1 MEPAVH
7 YHVKS
12 KARIRITYFYPHS
25 SNCSGSGTLPAVQCT
40 WWAVQ
45 VWHTA
50 CCTWWGVQVWHS
62 ACRTWWTVQ
71 VWHSAYC
78 TVPGE
83 VCRSG
88 TLPAVPGEVCRSG
101 TLPAVPGELCRSD
114 TLPVVLYLVSCA
126 GHGTLPAVPGELC
139 RSGPLPAVR
148 SKAAAIGL
156 LVASLSGQLGAQEQV
171 GGHCT
176 QHPAQHASHKRA
188 LSQPESAK
196 TIFTVENINFIVMLA
211 GLTTSMLRFGTTY
224 SIRKRWQSSVALRV
238 GYRHKGT
245 RVPVQTNGG
254 T

>member
-1 MEPAVH
+1 M
-7 YHVKS
+7 
-12 KARIRITYFYPHS
+12 
-25 SNCSGSGTLPAVQCT
+25 
-40 WWAVQ
+40 
-45 VWHTA
+45 
-50 CCTWWGVQVWHS
+50 
-62 ACRTWWTVQ
+62 
-71 VWHSAYC
+71 
-78 TVPGE
+78 
-83 VCRSG
+83 CRSG
-88 TLPAVPGEVCRSG
+88 T
-101 TLPAVPGELCRSD
+101 
-114 TLPVVLYLVSCA
+114 
-126 GHGTLPAVPGELC
+126 
-139 RSGPLPAVR
+139 LPAVR